1 MKSQSLARLLKS
13 RWSFAI
19 VAVVALAL
27 LAAALISNRGVADE
41 PPPAAAPNPAVT
53 PTVPPEL
60 YARPTDEEFAE
71 SVRELR
77 AKQAAAG
84 DDGEN
89 RSGRSRVYMLTPTP
103 RSTAEAAF
111 FAAPDGR
118 ALYFPPSDKV
128 IHLPEGVEVVRWIS
142 SGNCGV
148 WCPYTPALK
157 IQKGEA
163 TAHLDARGNVIS
175 PLPLGADVDYPDAD
189 NPDAFPFLKEE

>member
-1 MKSQSLARLLKS
+1 MTSQSLARFLKS
-13 RWSFAI
+13 HWPAVI
-19 VAVVALAL
+19 IAVAVLAF
-27 LAAALISNRGVADE
+27 LAGAFTSNRGVADE
-41 PPPAAAPNPAVT
+41 PSPTVASNPAAT
-53 PTVPPEL
+53 PTIPPEL
-60 YARPTDEEFAE
+60 YATPTKEEFAE
-71 SVRELR
+71 SVRVLR

-84 DDGEN
+84 NDGEN
-89 RSGRSRVYMLTPTP
+89 RSGRSRVYMPTPTP

-148 WCPYTPALK
+148 WCPYTPVLK

-163 TAHLDARGNVIS
+163 TVHLDARGDVIS
-175 PLPLGADVDYPDAD
+175 PLPAGADVDNPDAD
-189 NPDAFPFLKEE
+189 NPDAFPFLD